1 MNPDEKIII
10 ESYCQE
16 RCYGE
21 LAFIW
26 RLFWFDSIDTPEPFR
41 LTDLNQ
47 VSDQRTQDL
56 KLDKAPIAA
65 IHKLLIHKHCQL
77 DKYL

>member
-47 VSDQRTQDL
+47 VSD
-56 KLDKAPIAA
+56 
-65 IHKLLIHKHCQL
+65 
-77 DKYL
+77 